1 VDRRTIGTRR
11 ARLGTGLVDVA
22 ITYQPLVHGNQ
33 SIQLLP
39 PDELIL
45 YALRPD
51 NPMRGDP
58 DYIYVDLGE
67 DFHRDHS
74 HESAPTASSAP
85 DRWPK
90 PTVGHPEQ

>member
-1 VDRRTIGTRR
+1 MVWARRCSKRLGRATLKDAISLWTGEQSELD

-39 PDELIL
+39 PDELVL

-51 NPMRGDP
+51 NPIR
-58 DYIYVDLGE
+58 
-67 DFHRDHS
+67 S
-74 HESAPTASSAP
+74 
-85 DRWPK
+85 
-90 PTVGHPEQ
+90 